1 MNAITGWATKMMV
14 KQQVGSVT
22 DSIPGMGK
30 QEVAAD
36 PKAPNAKQMRQDIK
50 SLRAERDAEYEA
62 KKAERG
68 AKKTSMADRWAQNKA
83 GSK

>member
-1 MNAITGWATKMMV
+1 MNALTGWATKMMV
-14 KQQVGSVT
+14 KQQMGSMT

-30 QEVAAD
+30 EQKED

-50 SLRAERDAEYEA
+50 SIRAERDAEYEA

>member
-14 KQQVGSVT
+14 KQQMANAT
-22 DSIPGMGK
+22 DGIPGLGK
-30 QEVAAD
+30 QQKED
-36 PKAPNAKQMRQDIK
+36 PKAPNCKQMRQDIK
-50 SLRAERDAEYEA
+50 TQRAERDAEYEA

-83 GSK
+83 AEGK